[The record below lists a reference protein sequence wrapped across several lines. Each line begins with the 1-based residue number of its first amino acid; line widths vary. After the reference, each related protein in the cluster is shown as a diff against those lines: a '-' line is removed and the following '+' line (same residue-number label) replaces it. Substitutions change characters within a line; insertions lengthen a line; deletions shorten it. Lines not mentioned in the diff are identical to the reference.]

1 MENERSYFFRDLI
14 VKILLVL
21 LFVFLLMWLFPMPNL
36 NPFYDRIF
44 TQNINSMTDAAKSYF
59 TVARLPQNEGES
71 KKLTLNDMLTNKM
84 LVEFTD
90 SEGKTCDKNKSY
102 VEVTRKGN
110 EYVFKTNLS
119 CSTGEDYVIEYFGC
133 YDVCTNGKCT
143 TVIENNS
150 NNENKEQEISKNE
163 SYYDPSE
170 NSGSVKGGSTTKK
183 VTEYQFYRTDKVQYV
198 ESYTCKDGY
207 TLKGNKC
214 VKESNITKIE
224 NASLKCANGYSYN
237 SITKK
242 CEMLVSNEVDATLT
256 CPKGFIYAST
266 TGECLKSGD
275 TTIIDANLSYSCKT
289 GTLVGTKC
297 VITDATVTDA
307 EKYYTCPKGTLD
319 STTEKCIIRYE
330 DEDAEKVYTCEKGV
344 VDGDKCVEVTPN
356 NKDAEK
362 YYTCD
367 EGTLEGDRCVV
378 STTTVDADKEYY
390 CASGTRS
397 GNSCIVSVPQTCSSY
412 PVCSNRS
419 YSVSVPTSSTGSST
433 GRYVYSSGSS
443 RVYQECHYVS
453 SCSGGGTT
461 TTGLSVKYTCSNG
474 TRDGDKCIIKNTVP
488 AKENYRCDVGHLV
501 DKKCIDNNIKTTD
514 AKLTYKCEH
523 GKLEGSVTNEVDA
536 KKVYTC
542 DIGQLEGTKC
552 NISDIWSTKP
562 VYTCKYGTLTSSNAK
577 TCTITTIDV
586 DNPIYYCPNG
596 STLAG
601 TKCYISKNTSDI
613 INAIANY
620 KTKTETIYKWSTSEK
635 LTGWTR
641 TGKTR
646 IKEIEITSKY

>member
-1 MENERSYFFRDLI
+1 M
-14 VKILLVL
+14 
-21 LFVFLLMWLFPMPNL
+21 
-36 NPFYDRIF
+36 
-44 TQNINSMTDAAKSYF
+44 
-59 TVARLPQNEGES
+59 
-71 KKLTLNDMLTNKM
+71 
-84 LVEFTD
+84 
-90 SEGKTCDKNKSY
+90 KN
-102 VEVTRKGN
+102 
-110 EYVFKTNLS
+110 
-119 CSTGEDYVIEYFGC
+119 
-133 YDVCTNGKCT
+133 
-143 TVIENNS
+143 
-150 NNENKEQEISKNE
+150 
-163 SYYDPSE
+163 
-170 NSGSVKGGSTTKK
+170 
-183 VTEYQFYRTDKVQYV
+183 QY
-198 ESYTCKDGY
+198 T
-207 TLKGNKC
+207 
-214 VKESNITKIE
+214 
-224 NASLKCANGYSYN
+224 
-237 SITKK
+237 
-242 CEMLVSNEVDATLT
+242 
-256 CPKGFIYAST
+256 F
-266 TGECLKSGD
+266 
-275 TTIIDANLSYSCKT
+275 
-289 GTLVGTKC
+289 
-297 VITDATVTDA
+297 
-307 EKYYTCPKGTLD
+307 
-319 STTEKCIIRYE
+319 
-330 DEDAEKVYTCEKGV
+330 
-344 VDGDKCVEVTPN
+344 
-356 NKDAEK
+356 
-362 YYTCD
+362 
-367 EGTLEGDRCVV
+367 
-378 STTTVDADKEYY
+378 
-390 CASGTRS
+390 
-397 GNSCIVSVPQTCSSY
+397 CSSY

-523 GKLEGSVTNEVDA
+523 GKLEGE
-536 KKVYTC
+536 KVYTC